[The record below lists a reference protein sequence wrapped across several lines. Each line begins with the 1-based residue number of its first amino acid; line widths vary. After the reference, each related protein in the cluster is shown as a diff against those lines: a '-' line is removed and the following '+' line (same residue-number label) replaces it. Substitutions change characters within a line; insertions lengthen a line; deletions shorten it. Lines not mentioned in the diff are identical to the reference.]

1 MQALAAMLG
10 CGCMPDLI
18 EARPR
23 TTVTQEHAMATGRTW
38 SNSSLAH
45 RLTSGRTRRSA
56 RLGTLLLPA
65 YASSARRSTSK
76 RTRLFPMPAAHF
88 RQGPTAQPLAAPP
101 NQTTCGAPTPTPPT
115 EHARTQARLSNR
127 SLVTAHRITQRA
139 PTPHQFSA
147 RRRAELRRVAQLLRR
162 GQRRRWR
169 WRGGLPVG
177 TAAAPTVRACAAV
190 RVRGALSRRSLRC
203 CQGIDRPRSHEV
215 LPVVHPSHGWP
226 RTGRRCGPD
235 CSTSS
240 QALRSLAWPKGPAV
254 APPEAQACRVRSTRR
269 AWCRCALE
277 HLMTLLR
284 PQGGMHQPRTPSLRR
299 VPPTHSRAAAAPT
312 PSLVL
317 AHASNPPTLALPP
330 SVSSLL

>member
-1 MQALAAMLG
+1 
-10 CGCMPDLI
+10 
-18 EARPR
+18 
-23 TTVTQEHAMATGRTW
+23 
-38 SNSSLAH
+38 
-45 RLTSGRTRRSA
+45 
-56 RLGTLLLPA
+56 
-65 YASSARRSTSK
+65 
-76 RTRLFPMPAAHF
+76 MPAAHL

-101 NQTTCGAPTPTPPT
+101 NQTTCGAPTPPHPPST
-115 EHARTQARLSNR
+115 HARTHACR
-127 SLVTAHRITQRA
+127 TAHWS
-139 PTPHQFSA
+139 PHTVSRNAHPHRTNSRQGGGRSCAASLSFFD
-147 RRRAELRRVAQLLRR
+147 E
-162 GQRRRWR
+162 G
-169 WRGGLPVG
+169 RGGAGGGEEGFPLAQQPLLQSAPAPPSEFAALSLGEVF
-177 TAAAPTVRACAAV
+177 AAAKASTDPVRTRYTCCASMA
-190 RVRGALSRRSLRC
+190 R
-203 CQGIDRPRSHEV
+203 
-215 LPVVHPSHGWP
+215 P

-317 AHASNPPTLALPP
+317 AHASNSSTLALPP